1 MRKTRLVPVIGVALA
16 VAAGPLH
23 AQVDGARSDNWSA
36 PGWMGDVTFLS
47 LNALTSGVTA
57 GVFQKL
63 RGESFTDAFARGALG
78 GAVYY
83 GGLRI
88 SAQHFDGAG
97 LLGRQVAATGTSMVR
112 NASDGRPALERLFV
126 PLGPLHL
133 YVDLADGVAVRPKVN
148 LATLATLVAAVA
160 EPVLEWDAR
169 ATLSAGAPVFRAPG
183 RGLISDGV
191 TWRGYVAFGS
201 IFLGELSSADMEPV
215 FAHERAHVLQG
226 DWLFLAWSDPM
237 ESWVLNRV
245 PLGSTLHRY
254 ADFDLAARALH
265 WGAYELFNVSDENRL
280 HEIEAGFLA
289 ERQ

>member
-1 MRKTRLVPVIGVALA
+1 MQKTRLVVIMGVALA
-16 VAAGPLH
+16 LGTGPLH
-23 AQVDGARSDNWSA
+23 AQVGGDNWSA

-47 LNALTSGVTA
+47 LNSLTSGVTA

-97 LLGRQVAATGTSMVR
+97 LLGRQVAAAGTSMVR

-148 LATLATLVAAVA
+148 LTALTMLLSAAA
-160 EPVLEWDAR
+160 ESRLEWDAA
-169 ATLSAGAPVFRAPG
+169 ATLSAGAPVFRAHG
-183 RGLISDGV
+183 RALISEDRIV
-191 TWRGYVAFGS
+191 NGYVSSGS
-201 IFLGELSSADMEPV
+201 IFLSDVSPADPTLV
-215 FAHERAHVLQG
+215 FAHERAHILQL

-237 ESWVLNRV
+237 ESWALNRV
-245 PLGSTLHRY
+245 PLGSTAYRY
-254 ADFDLAARALH
+254 VDIDFIAPWLLRS
-265 WGAYELFNVSDENRL
+265 AYAMFDVGHDDRL
-280 HEIEAGFLA
+280 HEIEANFL
-289 ERQ
+289 EHR